1 MLSLLITA
9 RKLIALRRRCVLPP
23 PRVFV
28 NIKGTINLFLSNC
41 SHERER
47 SGWKATNLFPLAPT
61 LSNNFYI
68 SVQMIFV
75 RMNDTFVGKILPSYL
90 YQNLLPDAELL
101 NPRYVGNSP
110 AGNGSNIMGLG
121 VGSREID
128 CLPSFLP
135 SLFSPS
141 PSDEDNLSRRG
152 NHPRPLLPCLPL
164 VHRLLQPAPFTPLQ
178 PHLPQ
183 F

>member
-1 MLSLLITA
+1 MPKMGAISRKVAEGTVSRRGESELFNVKEHAMLSLLITA

-75 RMNDTFVGKILPSYL
+75 RMNDTFVSIIQPSNL
-90 YQNLLPDAELL
+90 YQNLLPYLELL
-101 NPRYVGNSP
+101 NPRYMSATP
-110 AGNGSNIMGLG
+110 PLEMGQILWGWESG
-121 VGSREID
+121 VER
-128 CLPSFLP
+128 
-135 SLFSPS
+135 
-141 PSDEDNLSRRG
+141 
-152 NHPRPLLPCLPL
+152 
-164 VHRLLQPAPFTPLQ
+164 
-178 PHLPQ
+178 
-183 F
+183 